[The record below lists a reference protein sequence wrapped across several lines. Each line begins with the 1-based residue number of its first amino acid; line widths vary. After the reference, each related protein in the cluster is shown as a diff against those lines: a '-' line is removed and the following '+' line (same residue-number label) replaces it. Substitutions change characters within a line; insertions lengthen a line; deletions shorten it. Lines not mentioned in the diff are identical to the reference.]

1 MRSLYR
7 LIIVAITILIATG
20 PAISQTVTTAGGVK
34 ANFGVDG
41 DLYSNYLQ
49 FTTGTADGTDDFF
62 NNDSLTSGGT
72 GVGLI
77 DTTGMRNFRNTIVS
91 AGSIS
96 GRNIKKVNRLN
107 GTKNSIIN
115 NKIVYDALYARDLF
129 GINPTR
135 DTSSINGNGYLNGAN
150 PTTWVTG
157 PVTIST
163 DDDLV
168 DVGAVLKRQG
178 PTTRDSLWF
187 FGAVTTMSSV
197 GTHNIDY
204 ELFANEAVFTPG
216 SGFSNTGSNNGHTAW
231 TFAADG
237 TPVTFGDVIFSF
249 NSSGSGTTWDM
260 TTRIWVNQSALPGG
274 SFAAFNGLANRPFNF
289 TAVTTIGTGATPFGY
304 AEITPRYTSNAAFA
318 RFNISAAT
326 LAAPWGS
333 LQGGSAT
340 YSNTILQYQLSEV
353 SVNLTALGLD
363 ISRYNSTNCYDFF
376 GSLLVKTRSGNSFT
390 SNLRDFA
397 GPYPFGNV
405 FEFELNANGGRI
417 ACNTGTATLSVVSP
431 EPILTYLWEG
441 PGLNSGLASPTVTSA
456 GTYYLRA
463 TAAGSC
469 VSNDTAVVL
478 AAPVITGSIV
488 SSTPTCPGQNNAS
501 ITVQATGGTGPYA
514 FSWSNGASGATASGL
529 AAGQYIVSV
538 SDANGCSNTAVVTA
552 TSFPNILVALKST
565 NVFCQNLCAGTIDL
579 TLISGTTPITY
590 LWSNGATT
598 QDLIGLC
605 VGNYTVTIT
614 DGNGCTASASKSIT
628 PYTTLVATVSS
639 TDVTYNGSDGEAFV
653 NASGGLPPYSY
664 LWSTG
669 ATTQLITNLAPG
681 VYGVTV
687 TDANNDEVSEVIVVK
702 SAGLVKAGSFIVNMG
717 VTPQTIANGLRP
729 YGMVFDLV
737 RNYNVPVKWVIAPN
751 KSFDP
756 INNFVQKDFTYN
768 GVDYKGGPFI
778 IDAEYRTAAVNARIT
793 YWQSQGVVGVTTTT
807 DIEVPVFDV
816 ITTFGNVVID
826 QQNEGLVTPY
836 FTNAMIPSS
845 IYTVGLPTS
854 LDDCDDSYFLPH
866 ADPTWATHSN
876 LRTFNINRRGFI
888 WAGCHANSVLEG
900 IFQPGNP
907 AIRMNF
913 LTTNGLQCYGNNDCG
928 TLITETHDD
937 ATPPYIYTPSNGD
950 KSIMQFID
958 DMTPSQ
964 ENGSEQWYIPLT
976 TGRWN
981 PGVTIGV
988 ATSDGAAPRQ
998 GVKMAFGYGFDNPN
1012 NGLVM
1017 YQGGHTSA
1025 GRGTIQSQVAFQR
1038 AFFNFLFNSGIEKR
1052 LQINAVIPN
1061 GYVTGV
1067 PKAVSVIVS
1076 SGSAP
1081 YTYQWTSN
1089 CGSGSVFANPNAAT
1103 TTFTLGN
1110 VGPQYT
1116 CVITCVVTDACGRRN
1131 FVSVPIGSETPPPNP
1146 VLISI
1151 NSQTNVTCFGA
1162 CDGSIDVTVNGGFTP
1177 YRYTWSNGATT
1188 QDIFNLCPG
1197 NYALTVRDSIGC
1209 ETSDTITITQP
1220 TEIQVSAS
1228 AVSNVTCF
1236 GLNNGSIALSVSG
1249 GTPTYTFLWSNGST
1263 LQNISGLTAG
1273 LYSVSVRDSKSC
1285 LKVLSNIQ
1293 VSQPNVLA
1301 ASVNV
1306 VTSVSCFGG
1315 NNGAITLNVSGGTTP
1330 YTYTWSNAQTTSSL
1344 SGLSAGTYAV
1354 TVRDAN
1360 NCSATVTGITVS
1372 QPALLTATVTSKT
1385 DVSCLGG
1392 SNGAINI
1399 TVAGGTTPYGFL
1411 WSNSATTEDLTGLT
1425 AGTYSL
1431 TVTDAKGCI
1440 ATTGSIVI
1448 TEPVLLSA
1456 TVNTITDVRCLG
1468 EANGSI
1474 TLNVTGGTT
1483 PYIYFW
1489 SNNSTASSL
1498 TGVSGGTYSV
1508 TVTDAKFCQSV
1519 LTGLVI
1525 NEPALLTVTLTS
1537 KQDELCAGSGT
1548 GAINVTVAGGNTPY
1562 SYLWNNSEITEDLSL
1577 ISGGTYAITVTD
1589 FKGCTATLGGIVVG
1603 TINCPPVA
1611 VNDTVSTNEDTPLN
1625 ISVLNNDS
1633 DPDGALNNATLQI
1646 ITNPLHGTVTVNP
1659 NGTITYSPAANYFGP
1674 DQFSYTI
1681 CDNGVPAPVLCDTAL
1696 VVINVISVN
1705 DPPVAVDDF
1714 TGTGEDTP
1722 VNIPVLNNDSDPDG
1736 ALDNNTLVIISG
1748 PFHGNAVVNNGT
1760 IDYTPN
1766 TGYNGNDTLLYRICD
1781 NGVPAPVLCDTA
1793 RVIININTVNDPPV
1807 AVDDN
1812 ATTNEDTPVNISIL
1826 NNDSDPD
1833 GLIDPATVAITVN
1846 PVHGTV
1852 VVNPNGTITYTPNA
1866 DYYGNDTLRYRVCDN
1881 GVPPPV
1887 LCDTATVYIV
1897 VVPVNDPPV
1906 ALPDNATTNED
1917 TPVLINVLNND
1928 SDPDGVIVPGTTVIT
1943 SNPANGTVSVN
1954 PLTGEITYTP
1964 NANYYGPDSFIYRV
1978 CDNGVPSP
1986 QLCDTALVTIN
1997 VFSVN
2002 DPPIAVN
2009 DNATTNEDTPVDIP
2023 VLNNDSDP
2031 DGAIDP
2037 TTVVVT
2043 SNPLHGTVSVNPLTG
2058 VVTYTPNANYYG
2070 NDTLTYRVCDNG
2082 VPAPVLCDTA
2092 SVFIVVV
2099 PVNDPPVA
2107 LPDNATTNEDTPV
2120 NIPVLNNDTD
2130 PDGAI
2135 NPNSVTVTSSP
2146 TNGTVNVNPD
2156 GSVTYTPNPNYYGSD
2171 SFIYQV
2177 CDNGVPAPV
2186 LCDTALVTVNVVP
2199 VNDPPIAVNDNV
2211 TTPEDNPVTIPVLN
2225 NDSDPDGA
2233 LDISTV
2239 VVVTPPLHGTTTVNP
2254 DGTITYTPAP
2264 NYYGND
2270 TLQYRVCDNGVPA
2283 PALCDTAYVY
2293 IVVTPVNDPP
2303 IANDDFATTD
2313 EDVPVT
2319 IPVLNNDS
2327 DPDGAINPTTVFV
2340 ITNPS
2345 NGTVVVNPDG
2355 TVTYTPNA
2363 NFNGNDSFVYR
2374 VCDNGV
2380 PAPVLCDTATVFI
2393 NLNPVNDPPIA
2404 NTDIVTTVEDNP
2416 ITVPVLTNDTDPD
2429 GFIVVNTLTV
2439 TDPPSNGTYTVNT
2452 NTGEITYIPNLNFY
2466 GTDTLIYQVCDNG
2479 VPSPTLCDTA
2489 FLIVTVTPVNDPPVA
2504 VQDNATTAENSSAV
2518 ITVLTNDFDV
2528 DGVLDVNSLTITDLP
2543 NHGTASVTPGGTITY
2558 TPNSGYNGLDTL
2570 IYQICDDGV
2579 PIPVLC
2585 DTAIVIINVLP
2596 VNDPPIA
2603 EDDFATTPE
2612 DTPVD
2617 INVPG
2622 NDSDP
2627 DGLIDLGSVVV
2638 VTPPAHGT
2646 TSVNPTTGVIT
2657 YTPAS
2662 NYFGNDTFYYQICD
2676 NGVPLPVLCD
2686 QAMVVVVVILVNDP
2700 PVAVTDNV
2708 STDEDTPITIP
2719 VTNNDYDVDGVIVPS
2734 TVTVV
2739 TPPLHGSVINNGN
2752 GTVTYIPGPNY
2763 NGNDSF
2769 VYSVCD
2775 NGLPVLCDTAT
2786 VFININAVND
2796 PPIAVNDVTGTGQG
2810 VPVDVDVKTN
2820 DSDIDGNIVPS
2831 SVTIVDQPNNGTAT
2845 VNPATGV
2852 VTYTPNPSFIGTDT
2866 LAYSICDDGTPLPS
2880 KCDTALVIINVAN
2893 GPTVTAIVDS
2903 VSCFGLSDGS
2913 IDLIVL
2919 TGAQP
2924 FSYIWSPGGQT
2935 TQDIS
2940 GLTAG
2945 TYTVT
2950 VTDNNGSTV
2959 SQSFTVSQPA
2969 LLSLTG
2975 SSNTNAS
2982 CNGLNDADID
2992 VVVSG
2997 GTAPFTYSWTNGA
3010 TTQDLNNIGAGT
3022 YSVTVT
3028 DINNCSVAATY
3039 TVTEPQPLDATVTI
3053 IPVQCEG
3060 GRTGAIDLALTG
3072 GTAPYTIYWSTGA
3085 TNEDITD
3092 LAEGQYQV
3100 YVSDANG
3107 CLFQANYTVIEL
3119 SRITISAGVT
3129 NVSCGG
3135 NDGQI
3140 NLSVSGGFPA
3150 FTYSW
3155 SNGLTTANLTN
3166 IGPGAYTVTVTD
3178 SRGCTASKTIPV
3190 DNVQPL
3196 LVTSSVTNETCGGG
3210 NGAIDLTIVQGSS
3223 ATYTFNWSNGATSED
3238 ITGISAGN
3246 YSVTITDSRGCQE
3259 ILNISVTGTSPVIVI
3274 PTVSDANCGLNDGS
3288 IIITPAGGTIP
3299 YSYLWSNGAAAD
3311 RISGLPAGVYSVT
3324 VTDANGCSS
3333 TLDINVGNRA
3343 ASTIT
3348 GAVINATCGQND
3360 GAITISV
3367 VGGVAPFNYSW
3378 SSGATTQN
3386 VSGLGV
3392 GVFTVVVTDD
3402 RGCSSI
3408 GTFNVSATS
3417 GIIAEADK
3425 KNVSCYGYNDGA
3437 IDLTV
3442 TGGTG
3447 SYTYLWSDTRT
3458 TQDIT
3463 NLTGSNYSVTV
3474 TDANGCSAT
3483 TNVNI
3488 QEPQPIV
3495 ISGQITDVACNGT
3508 STGAIDVSV
3517 TGGTV
3522 PYAYD
3527 WSTGATTQDI
3537 SGVVNGFYQVY
3548 VSDSNNCVAAA
3559 SFTISATSNMVL
3571 STGVTNATC
3580 GQNNAQATVSVA
3592 GGVGPYRYEWSNGAT
3607 TQSVAGLSPTIYQVT
3622 VTDALGCTATV
3633 PVLVDYVSEISVTY
3647 IVTDVI
3653 CGVQPTGSIDLTVT
3667 GGTPPYTYLWN
3678 NGALVPDLN
3687 FIPDGTYSVTVTDAT
3702 GCSSINSIFVDN
3714 IPSMVLAIT
3723 RVDADCGISN
3733 GTANVSVIG
3742 GTPGYAYEW
3751 SNSETT
3757 ATADSLSPGTYY
3769 VTVED
3774 VNGCTISS
3782 FVNLQNFTAP
3792 ILTLTVQDATCGNN
3806 NGSATAT
3813 ASGAILPYS
3822 YKWSNG
3828 ATTASVSSL
3837 APGTYGITVTDSTG
3851 CAAVDLITILPSERI
3866 VMVADRYDVSCN
3878 GLQNGSIDVSVTG
3891 GFGNYSYLW
3900 SNGETTQDI
3909 SNLLAGVYNVT
3920 VNDAGGCSAT
3930 TSVPITQPQELTLS
3944 TQVEP
3949 VLCAGGSNGAVT
3961 LNINGGTPSYDIVW
3975 STGDTTAII
3984 SGLSQGLY
3992 SVTVTDSLGCDASFT
4007 ASVITQYTLVVSSA
4021 VTNATCGQN
4030 NGSLTI
4036 SVTGGSGN
4044 YTYIWASGGQGT
4056 TQNNLA
4062 AGTYTV
4068 TVEDAVGCSIIE
4080 NIVVSSTSGLNV
4092 NVSVTNAQC
4101 SNPNTGVLSA
4111 SVTGGQ
4117 SPYTYLW
4124 STGSTNGNIS
4134 GLTPGDYFL
4143 TVTDASSCSDISQH
4157 TVGLSGNLQLAITTT
4172 AATCRSNNGSATVL
4186 VAGGTA
4192 PFTYSWST
4200 TSQNTPTA
4208 TGFSAGIYSV
4218 TVSDAFGCSTTETFN
4233 VNGINTPAVSVNVL
4247 DNNCANGSI
4256 GAVDITLQGGVA
4268 PITFQWSNGATTEDI
4283 SGLYNGIYAVTVT
4296 DSTNCPV
4303 VAFGTVNSPSA
4314 LIVEADMFEATCNAT
4329 ATGSIDVA
4337 VHSGTTP
4344 YTYLWSNGATTEDVD
4359 SLATGTYG
4367 VTVIDANGCSV
4378 NTSAT
4383 VTEPDAI
4390 VGSVDTL
4397 NPTTCYSG
4405 FDGSVIVSVT
4415 GGVGPYTY
4423 NWSNGATTEDL
4434 LNVPAGS
4441 YSLVIT
4447 DSRNCLSDT
4456 LSVSV
4461 SEPAEI
4467 IISLGELYDA
4477 SCNGNADGSIYVL
4490 VSGGTE
4496 PYTYEWSNGETTQ
4509 NITGLIA
4516 GTYSL
4521 TVVDGNGCS
4530 STAFTDT
4537 IAQPDAIQITAD
4549 QIVNVACSGANS
4561 GSIDI
4566 SVTGGTSPYSYE
4578 WSTGA
4583 TTEDISGLGVGT
4595 HDVTV
4600 YDANECTATASFTI
4614 TGSGP
4619 IDLSGTIIQNPTCID
4634 FTDGSINVVADGGNA
4649 NYTYLWSDTSFTG
4662 PVRDSLGVGT
4672 YTVTVTDGSN
4682 CTQTASFT
4690 LGAAICNLSPDAEND
4705 TVRTYTGGTIKI
4717 PVLTNDSD
4725 PDGDEITITGIVN
4738 EPDNGTTVINP
4749 DGTISYTPDDGFIG
4763 IDSFTYQ
4770 ICDDGFPQLCDT
4782 AVVYITVLPNK
4793 PNVFIPNGFSPNGDG
4808 YNDYW
4813 EIIDIDKY
4821 PNVEVLIFN
4830 RWGNKIYEA
4839 RPYQNDWDGTNE
4851 NNEGLPDGTY
4861 YYIIKVNDDQSTVYT
4876 GYVVINRGK

>member
-1 MRSLYR
+1 MRSLFR
-7 LIIVAITILIATG
+7 LTIVAAVLLLNLFSATQNAIA
-20 PAISQTVTTAGGVK
+20 QTVTTTGGVK
-34 ANFGVDG
+34 ANFGVDA

-49 FTTGTADGTDDFF
+49 FATGTADGTDDFF
-62 NNDSLTSGGT
+62 KNDSLTAGGT

-77 DTTGMRNFRNTIVS
+77 DTAGMLNFRNIIVAN

-96 GRNIKKVNRLN
+96 GRNRTKVNRLN
-107 GTKNSIIN
+107 GTENSIIN
-115 NKIVYDALYARDLF
+115 GKIVYDALYARDLF

-135 DTSSINGNGYLNGAN
+135 DTSAINGAGYRNGAN

-157 PVTIST
+157 PVTL
-163 DDDLV
+163 DDEDDLV
-168 DVGAVLKRQG
+168 DVGAILKRQG
-178 PTTRDSLWF
+178 PTTNDSLWF
-187 FGAVTTMSSV
+187 IGTSSMMKTNEDNHYV
-197 GTHNIDY
+197 DF
-204 ELFANEAVFTPG
+204 ELFATEAVFTPG

-237 TPVTFGDVIFSF
+237 TPLTYGDVIFSF
-249 NSSGSGTTWDM
+249 NSSNNGATWNVS
-260 TTRIWVNQSALPGG
+260 TRIWVNQSALPGG
-274 SFAAFNGLANRPFNF
+274 SFAAFNGLANRPFTF
-289 TAVTTIGTGATPFGY
+289 TAVNTIGTGATPFGY
-304 AEITPRYTSNAAFA
+304 AEITPRFVSNAAFA
-318 RFNISAAT
+318 RLNVSGAT
-326 LAAPWGS
+326 LASPWGT

-340 YSNTILQYQLSEV
+340 YSNTLAQLQMCEV
-353 SVNLTALGLD
+353 AVNLTAMGLD
-363 ISRYNSTNCYDFF
+363 ITRYNAVNCFSFF
-376 GSLLVKTRSGNSFT
+376 GSILVKSRGGNSFT
-390 SNLRDFA
+390 SDIEDFA
-397 GPYPFGNV
+397 GPYTFGKVSV
-405 FEFELNANGGRI
+405 FEANANGGRI
-417 ACNTGTATLSVVSP
+417 NCTSGNATLSVVSP
-431 EPILTYLWEG
+431 EPVLTYTWTG
-441 PGLNSGLASPTVTSA
+441 PGSFSSSLASPTVTNA
-456 GTYYLRA
+456 GTYNLRL
-463 TAAGSC
+463 TASGGCSA
-469 VSNDTAVVL
+469 VDTAVVL
-478 AAPVITGSIV
+478 AAPAVSISLTASVKTCQGS
-488 SSTPTCPGQNNAS
+488 SSGS
-501 ITVQATGGTGPYA
+501 LTVNATGGTGPYTY
-514 FSWSNGASGATASGL
+514 SWSGGGSNATKSGL
-529 AAGQYIVSV
+529 APGSHAVTATDI
-538 SDANGCSNTAVVTA
+538 NGCSATA
-552 TSFPNILVALKST
+552 TFNVETHPAILVALKST

-579 TLISGTTPITY
+579 TVISGTAPLTY

-598 QDLIGLC
+598 QDLTGLC
-605 VGNYTVTIT
+605 VGSYTVTIT
-614 DGNGCTASASKSIT
+614 DGNGCTATASKSIT
-628 PYTTLVATVSS
+628 PFTTLVATV
-639 TDVTYNGSDGEAFV
+639 TTKDVTYNGSDGEAFV

-664 LWSTG
+664 IWSNG
-669 ATTQLITNLAPG
+669 ATTALITGLSAG
-681 VYGVTV
+681 TYGVTV
-687 TDANNDEVSEVIVVK
+687 TDANNDEVSEVAIVEP
-702 SAGLVKAGSFIVNMG
+702 AGLVKSGSFIVNMG

-729 YGMVFDLV
+729 YGMIFDLV
-737 RNYNVPVKWVIAPN
+737 RNYNVPVKWAIRPG
-751 KSFDP
+751 KQFDP
-756 INNFVQKDFTYN
+756 LNNNIQTDFTYN

-793 YWQSQGVVGVTTTT
+793 YWQSQGVVGVTTTS
-807 DIEVPVFDV
+807 DIEVPVFDI

-876 LRTFNINRRGFI
+876 LRTFNINNRGFI

-928 TLITETHDD
+928 TLITETHDGD
-937 ATPPYIYTPSNGD
+937 PTEPYIYYPSNGD
-950 KSIMQFID
+950 KSIMQFLD

-998 GVKMAFGYGFDNPN
+998 GIKMAFGYGFDNPN

-1052 LQINAVIPN
+1052 LIINANIPTS
-1061 GYVTGV
+1061 YVTGV
-1067 PKAVSVIVS
+1067 PKQVSVTVS

-1081 YTYQWTSN
+1081 YTYQWLTT
-1089 CGSGSVFANPNAAT
+1089 CGAGSAFANASAGT

-1110 VGPQYT
+1110 LPPQST
-1116 CVITCVVTDACGRRN
+1116 CIITCIVTDACGRRN
-1131 FVSVPIGSETPPPNP
+1131 FVSVPVGSETPPPNP

-1151 NSQTNVTCFGA
+1151 NNQTNVTCFGA
-1162 CDGSIDVTVNGGFTP
+1162 CDGTIDVTVNGGFTP
-1177 YRYTWSNGATT
+1177 YTYIWSNGATT

-1197 NYALTVRDSIGC
+1197 DYALTVSDSIGC
-1209 ETSDTITITQP
+1209 QQADTITISQP
-1220 TEIQVSAS
+1220 TELQVATSS
-1228 AVSNVTCF
+1228 VNNVLCN
-1236 GLNNGSIALSVSG
+1236 GQNNGSITLSVSG
-1249 GTPTYTFLWSNGST
+1249 GTPGYTYLWSNGST

-1273 LYSVSVRDSKSC
+1273 NYSVSVRDSKNC

-1293 VSQPNVLA
+1293 VTQPNVLA
-1301 ASVNV
+1301 ASVDVLTN
-1306 VTSVSCFGG
+1306 VSCFGG
-1315 NNGAITLNVSGGTTP
+1315 ADGAITLTVSGGTTP
-1330 YTYTWSNAQTTSSL
+1330 YTYTWSNTQTTQNISN
-1344 SGLSAGTYAV
+1344 LSAGTYAV

-1360 NCSATVTGITVS
+1360 NCSVTVTGITVT
-1372 QPALLTATVTSKT
+1372 QPNLLTATVSSTT
-1385 DVSCLGG
+1385 NVSCLGG
-1392 SNGAINI
+1392 NNGAINV
-1399 TVAGGTTPYGFL
+1399 TVAGGTTPYGYS
-1411 WSNSATTEDLTGLT
+1411 WNNGATVEDLTGLT

-1440 ATTGSIVI
+1440 ATIGSIVI
-1448 TEPVLLSA
+1448 TEPNQLSA
-1456 TVNTITDVRCLG
+1456 SVNVNTPVRCFG
-1468 EANGSI
+1468 ELNGSI

-1483 PYIYFW
+1483 PYTYFW
-1489 SNNSTASSL
+1489 SNNTTAASL
-1498 TGVSGGTYSV
+1498 TGVGAGTYSV
-1508 TVTDAKFCQSV
+1508 TVSDANFCQSV

-1525 NEPALLTVTLTS
+1525 TEPALLTATLTS
-1537 KQDELCAGSGT
+1537 KQDELCSGTAT
-1548 GAINVTVAGGNTPY
+1548 GAIDVTVAGGNTPY
-1562 SYLWNNSEITEDLSL
+1562 SYLWSNSEITEDLTN
-1577 ISGGTYAITVTD
+1577 IAGGTYSITVTD
-1589 FKGCTATLGGIVVG
+1589 FKGCTATLGNIVVG

-1611 VNDTVSTNEDTPLN
+1611 VNDTVSTNEDTPL
-1625 ISVLNNDS
+1625 IVPVLNNDS
-1633 DPDGALNNATLQI
+1633 DPDGALNTATLQI
-1646 ITNPLHGTVTVNP
+1646 ITNPLHGTVTVNV
-1659 NGTITYSPAANYFGP
+1659 NGTITYTPAANYYGP
-1674 DQFSYTI
+1674 DQFSYVI

-1696 VVINVISVN
+1696 VLIDVISVN
-1705 DPPVAVDDF
+1705 DPPIAVNDF
-1714 TGTGEDTP
+1714 TGTPENTL
-1722 VNIPVLNNDSDPDG
+1722 VNILVLNNDSDPDG
-1736 ALDNNTLVIISG
+1736 ALDNSTLVILSG
-1748 PFHGNAVVNNGT
+1748 SNNGVATVNNGT

-1766 TGYNGNDTLLYRICD
+1766 NGFNGNDTLFYRICD

-1793 RVIININTVNDPPV
+1793 RVVINVNSVNDPPI
-1807 AVDDN
+1807 AVDDRD
-1812 ATTNEDTPVNISIL
+1812 TTNEDTPVDITVLS
-1826 NNDSDPD
+1826 NDNDPD
-1833 GLIDPATVAITVN
+1833 GLIDPTSVVIISNPTHGNVTVN
-1846 PVHGTV
+1846 PLTGLV
-1852 VVNPNGTITYTPNA
+1852 TYTPNA
-1866 DYYGNDTLRYRVCDN
+1866 DYYGADTFTYRVCDD
-1881 GVPPPV
+1881 GVPLPV
-1887 LCDTATVYIV
+1887 LCDTATVYVTI
-1897 VVPVNDPPV
+1897 VPVNDPPV
-1906 ALPDNATTNED
+1906 VIP
-1917 TPVLINVLNND
+1917 VLNND
-1928 SDPDGVIVPGTTVIT
+1928 TDPDGFLVPSTVTVT
-1943 SNPANGTVSVN
+1943 SSPSNGTVTVN
-1954 PLTGEITYTP
+1954 PITGEITYTP

-1986 QLCDTALVTIN
+1986 QLCDTALVVIN
-1997 VFSVN
+1997 VVSVN
-2002 DPPIAVN
+2002 DPPVAVN
-2009 DNATTNEDTPVDIP
+2009 DNATTNEDTPVNIP
-2023 VLNNDSDP
+2023 VLNNDTDP

-2037 TTVVVT
+2037 TSVVVVT
-2043 SNPLHGTVSVNPLTG
+2043 NPLHGTVSVDPLTG
-2058 VVTYTPNANYYG
+2058 VITYTPNANYYG

-2092 SVFIVVV
+2092 TVYIVVV

-2120 NIPVLNNDTD
+2120 NIPVLNNDSD

-2135 NPNSVTVTSSP
+2135 NTNSVTVTSNP

-2156 GSVTYTPNPNYYGSD
+2156 GTVTYTPNPNYYGPD

-2186 LCDTALVTVNVVP
+2186 LCDTALVSIIVTP

-2239 VVVTPPLHGTTTVNP
+2239 VVVSPPTNGTTTVNP
-2254 DGTITYTPAP
+2254 DGTITYTPNP
-2264 NYYGND
+2264 NFYGND

-2283 PALCDTAYVY
+2283 PSLCDTAYVY

-2313 EDVPVT
+2313 EDVPVI

-2380 PAPVLCDTATVFI
+2380 PSPVLCDTATVFI

-2404 NTDIVTTVEDNP
+2404 NTDVETTPEDTP
-2416 ITVPVLTNDTDPD
+2416 ITVPVLNNDTDPD
-2429 GFIVVNTLTV
+2429 GLIVVNTLTV

-2504 VQDNATTAENSSAV
+2504 VQDNSTTAENNPVV
-2518 ITVLTNDFDV
+2518 ITVLTNDYDV
-2528 DGVLDVNSLTITDLP
+2528 DGVIDVNSLTITDLP

-2638 VTPPAHGT
+2638 VTPPSNGT

-2657 YTPAS
+2657 YTPS
-2662 NYFGNDTFYYQICD
+2662 LNFFGNDTFYYQICD
-2676 NGVPLPVLCD
+2676 DGVPLPVLCD
-2686 QAMVVVVVILVNDP
+2686 QAMVVVVVTPVNDP
-2700 PVAVTDNV
+2700 PVAVDDNV
-2708 STDEDTPITIP
+2708 STDEDTPIIIP

-2734 TVTVV
+2734 SVTVV
-2739 TPPLHGSVINNGN
+2739 TPPTNGSVINNGN

-2796 PPIAVNDVTGTGQG
+2796 PPIAVNDFTGTGQG
-2810 VPVDVDVKTN
+2810 VPVDVDVKVN
-2820 DSDIDGNIVPS
+2820 DSDVDGNIVPS

-2845 VNPATGV
+2845 VNPLTGV

-2880 KCDTALVIINVAN
+2880 KCDTALVIINIAN
-2893 GPTVTAIVDS
+2893 GPTVTAVVDS

-2945 TYTVT
+2945 TYSVT

-2959 SQSFTVSQPA
+2959 SETFTVSQPA
-2969 LLSLTG
+2969 LLSLAG
-2975 SSNTNAS
+2975 STSSNAS
-2982 CNGLNDADID
+2982 CNGLDDADID
-2992 VVVSG
+2992 VVVNG
-2997 GTAPFTYSWTNGA
+2997 GTSPYIYVWTNGA
-3010 TTQDLNNIGAGT
+3010 TTQDLNNIGAGS

-3028 DINNCSVAATY
+3028 DINTCSVSATY
-3039 TVTEPQPLDATVTI
+3039 NVTEPQPLDATVTI
-3053 IPVQCEG
+3053 IPVQCAG
-3060 GRTGAIDLALTG
+3060 DRTGAIDLALTG
-3072 GTAPYTIYWSTGA
+3072 GTAPYNIYWSTSA
-3085 TNEDITD
+3085 TTEDITD
-3092 LAEGQYQV
+3092 LEAGQYQV

-3119 SRITISAGVT
+3119 SRIVISAGVT

-3135 NDGQI
+3135 NDGEI
-3140 NLSVSGGFPA
+3140 NLSISGGFPA
-3150 FTYSW
+3150 YTYSW
-3155 SNGLTTANLTN
+3155 SNGSTTANLAN

-3178 SRGCTASKTIPV
+3178 SRGCTASQIIPV

-3196 LVTSSVTNETCGGG
+3196 VVTTATTTATCGGT
-3210 NGAIDLTIVQGSS
+3210 NGSVNLTIVQGSS
-3223 ATYTFNWSNGATSED
+3223 ANYTFNWSNGATSED
-3238 ITGISAGN
+3238 ITGVSAGT
-3246 YSVTITDSRGCQE
+3246 YTVTITDARGCQE
-3259 ILNISVTGTSPVIVI
+3259 IISVTVTGTSPVIII
-3274 PTVSDANCGLNDGS
+3274 PTVNDANCGLSDGS

-3299 YSYLWSNGAAAD
+3299 YTYLWSNGAAAD
-3311 RISGLPAGVYSVT
+3311 RLTGLISGVYSVT
-3324 VTDANGCSS
+3324 VIDANGCSAVQS
-3333 TLDINVGNRA
+3333 MNVGNRA
-3343 ASTIT
+3343 SSTLT
-3348 GAVINATCGQND
+3348 GVVQNTTCGQND
-3360 GAITISV
+3360 GSVTISV
-3367 VGGVAPFNYSW
+3367 SGGVAPFTYNW

-3386 VSGLGV
+3386 ISGLGV
-3392 GVFTVVVTDD
+3392 GVFTVEVTDS

-3408 GTFNVSATS
+3408 GTFNVGASS
-3417 GIIAEADK
+3417 GILVEADK
-3425 KNVSCYGYNDGA
+3425 KNVSCYAYNDGA
-3437 IDLTV
+3437 IDVTV

-3447 SYTYLWSDTRT
+3447 NYTYLWSDTRT
-3458 TQDIT
+3458 TQDIN
-3463 NLTGSNYSVTV
+3463 NLTGSNYSITV
-3474 TDANGCSAT
+3474 YDVNGCSAT

-3495 ISGQITDVACNGT
+3495 ITEQITNVACNG
-3508 STGAIDVSV
+3508 SATGAIDISI
-3517 TGGTV
+3517 TGGST
-3522 PYAYD
+3522 PYQFD
-3527 WSTGATTQDI
+3527 WSTGATTEDI

-3548 VSDSNNCVAAA
+3548 VTDSNNCVAQV
-3559 SFTISATSNMVL
+3559 SYTISATSNMVL

-3592 GGVGPYRYEWSNGAT
+3592 GGVGPYSYEWSNGAT
-3607 TQSVAGLSPTIYQVT
+3607 TQTVAGLSPTIYQVT

-3633 PVLVDYVSEISVTY
+3633 PVLVDYVSDISVNY

-3667 GGTPPYTYLWN
+3667 GGTAPYTYLWN

-3687 FIPDGTYSVTVTDAT
+3687 FIQPGTYTVTVTDAT
-3702 GCSSINSIFVDN
+3702 GCSSITSIFVDD

-3723 RVDADCGISN
+3723 RVDATCGIAD
-3733 GTANVSVIG
+3733 GTATVSVIG
-3742 GTPGYAYEW
+3742 GTPGYAYSW
-3751 SNSETT
+3751 STGEST
-3757 ATADSLSPGTYY
+3757 AAIDSLIPGTYY

-3774 VNGCTISS
+3774 VNGCTVSS
-3782 FVNLQNFTAP
+3782 FVNMQNFTAP
-3792 ILTLTVQDATCGNN
+3792 LVTLTVQNATCGNN
-3806 NGSATAT
+3806 NGSVTT
-3813 ASGAILPYS
+3813 SVSGGVTPYS

-3828 ATTASVSSL
+3828 ATTADVSAL
-3837 APGTYGITVTDSTG
+3837 APGTYGITVTDANG

-3866 VMVADRYDVSCN
+3866 IMVADRYNVTCN
-3878 GLQNGSIDVSVTG
+3878 GLQNGSIDVTVTG
-3891 GFGNYSYLW
+3891 GSGGNYTYLW
-3900 SNGETTQDI
+3900 SNGATTEDI
-3909 SNLLAGVYNVT
+3909 SNLISGVYDIT
-3920 VNDAGGCSAT
+3920 VSDAGGCSAT
-3930 TSVPITQPQELTLS
+3930 TSVPITQPQELTLT

-3949 VLCAGGSNGAVT
+3949 VLCAGGSNGGLT
-3961 LNINGGTPSYDIVW
+3961 LNINGGTPSYDIIW
-3975 STGDTTAII
+3975 STGDTTPII
-3984 SGLSQGLY
+3984 SGLTQGLY
-3992 SVTVTDSLGCDASFT
+3992 SVTVTDSLGCSATHT
-4007 ASVITQYTLVVSSA
+4007 ASVFTQYNLVVSSA
-4021 VTNATCGQN
+4021 VTNTSCGQS

-4044 YTYIWASGGQGT
+4044 YTYNWALGGSGT
-4056 TQNNLA
+4056 TQSNLA

-4068 TVEDAVGCSIIE
+4068 TVEDAVGCSVVQ

-4101 SNPNTGVLSA
+4101 SNPTTGVLSA
-4111 SVTGGQ
+4111 SVTGGTG
-4117 SPYTYLW
+4117 PYTYLW

-4134 GLTPGDYFL
+4134 GLTPGSYFL
-4143 TVTDASSCSDISQH
+4143 TVTDATGCSDISEH
-4157 TVGLSGNLQLAITTT
+4157 TVGLGGNLQLAVNTT
-4172 AATCRSNNGSATVL
+4172 AATCQSNNGSATVL
-4186 VAGGTA
+4186 VANGTA

-4208 TGFSAGIYSV
+4208 TGFAAGVYSV
-4218 TVSDAFGCSTTETFN
+4218 TVTDALGCSSSASFS
-4233 VNGINTPAVSVNVL
+4233 VNGINTPSVSVNVL

-4256 GAVDITLQGGVA
+4256 GAVDITLQGGIA
-4268 PITFQWSNGATTEDI
+4268 PITFEWSNGATTEDI

-4303 VAFGTVNSPSA
+4303 VTFGTINSPEA
-4314 LIVEADMFEATCNAT
+4314 LILEADMYEVVCNGDS
-4329 ATGSIDVA
+4329 TGSVDVT
-4337 VHSGTTP
+4337 VHSGATP
-4344 YTYLWSNGATTEDVD
+4344 YTYLWSNSATTEDV
-4359 SLATGTYG
+4359 SNLASGSYDI
-4367 VTVIDANGCSV
+4367 TVIDGNGCSV
-4378 NTSAT
+4378 NTSVT

-4397 NPTTCYSG
+4397 NPTTCYNG
-4405 FDGSVIVSVT
+4405 FDGNVDVSVT

-4423 NWSNGATTEDL
+4423 NWSNGDTTQDL
-4434 LNVPAGS
+4434 TGVPAGN
-4441 YSLVIT
+4441 YTLVIT

-4461 SEPAEI
+4461 TEPDEI

-4477 SCNGNADGSIYVL
+4477 SCNGSSDGSIYVL

-4496 PYTYEWSNGETTQ
+4496 PYTYNWSNSETTQ
-4509 NITGLIA
+4509 NITGLTA
-4516 GTYSL
+4516 GAYSL

-4537 IAQPDAIQITAD
+4537 VAQPDAIQITAD
-4549 QIVNVACSGANS
+4549 EIVNVACSGANS

-4566 SVTGGTSPYSYE
+4566 SVTGGTAPYSYI

-4583 TTEDISGLGVGT
+4583 TTEDISGLAVGT
-4595 HDVTV
+4595 YDVTV
-4600 YDANECTATASFTI
+4600 LDANECSATASFTV

-4619 IDLSGTIIQNPTCID
+4619 IDLSGTIIRNPTCID
-4634 FTDGSINVVADGGNA
+4634 FTDGSITVIADGGNA

-4662 PVRDSLGVGT
+4662 PVRDNLGVGT
-4672 YTVTVTDGSN
+4672 YNVTVTDGSN

-4690 LGAAICNLSPDAEND
+4690 LGAAICNLPPVANND
-4705 TVRTYTGGTIKI
+4705 TVQTYTGGTIKI
-4717 PVLTNDSD
+4717 PVLTNDYD
-4725 PDGDEITITGIVN
+4725 PDGDTISVTGIISD
-4738 EPDNGTTVINP
+4738 PTHGTVVINP
-4749 DGTISYTPDDGFIG
+4749 DGTITYTSDSGYVG
-4763 IDSFTYQ
+4763 IDSFTYV
-4770 ICDDGFPQLCDT
+4770 ICDNGFPQLCDS

-4830 RWGNKIYEA
+4830 RWGNKVYEA
-4839 RPYQNDWDGTNE
+4839 KPYQNEWDGTNE

-4861 YYIIKVNDDQSTVYT
+4861 YYIIKVNDDDNTVYT